1 MYFHNLA
8 NGVTDETHVE
18 SGSSLAL
25 TPAKGVGE
33 GGTDLQPPAILV
45 PGA

>member
-25 TPAKGVGE
+25 TPCHGGGG
-33 GGTDLQPPAILV
+33 GGTYFQPPAILV